1 MEEVGRP
8 TLNKASPAKDRR
20 AAFVASK
27 SLHKTEV
34 GEEEVL
40 EEVDACQ
47 VAEKNLSN
55 GWTQKPENLSSH
67 SVENWLTNCVPT
79 GDKNGNAA
87 QKGAN
92 QLKPGSNIEDDL
104 LLGAEAQNLCGS
116 KAINRVLNSGERVLD
131 LPKTNKKKVGFH
143 NMGQSFNS
151 SSSGNTISS
160 VCELL
165 DLCEENPEE
174 ILYNLGFGH
183 DEPDIASKIPPRF
196 FSAPSQA
203 TGIDFRVFL
212 QCQLLRMDRE
222 NPTLANRF
230 RQVEVFATV
239 ADAFSSLYSRV
250 SGMPVDMIMKE
261 AAGTLPSTPET
272 EEATGGVTVK
282 AATKLLNT
290 VRTRRSLSSPSDMEQ
305 KRRTLLSQART
316 PPDSASAARHKKSKT
331 PAPQSCT
338 TTAMGGDEQCENN
351 PAGRIRQ
358 LREDNLQRLSTRL
371 SERLCLDPLTE
382 EVIFPAS
389 EDDTPVFM
397 SVDTSLPQ
405 PDLRRASPLE
415 TESSS
420 RHYSSPCEVVT
431 VQSDNSAGNL
441 EQDEA
446 STAVADMV
454 PVSDRSTSAGGV
466 VCGESIAGP
475 KTPLHAVACPER
487 KEWPRK
493 PLTSTPDTEVEPSH
507 RPPLAEAMQKESF
520 DIEEIQSNEDEGAA
534 NVASSFHH
542 TLPKCKRGLYAGEM
556 LLRANSGQ
564 SDSSGFE
571 DINTECI
578 AMTSIQT
585 HSTYLGKMGSSA
597 ESFDSQTTLTLPSET
612 QPSDV
617 GIAIHYKPSVSA
629 IYSSPSS
636 DTESNPRGEGSDD
649 DNSVADKDTKPVE
662 IEKCKHDHH
671 SCDSTKTD
679 AAANQCAVRNA
690 ELNTNTSPALPQ
702 CEECIA
708 EYSPHFLQ
716 KSASITDSGGSKR
729 SASDVLQHCQVS
741 DMQYVE
747 PDHVIYNES
756 LKLVP
761 PCVGLE
767 IQGSVNSVKNVAGHN
782 SPQNAVG
789 NEMASDKGNSRASPE
804 KESFFNFPMSASEEW
819 CAERDTAIAV
829 GECNFTPQP
838 GAEGHDGDDSQR
850 HKDMATE
857 HPLLAKSHESGDAQ
871 TENFPINEN
880 IESALQRLSFRK
892 AMKQPVRTPQGS
904 NSPFGVD
911 DLMATVSLDPVECHD
926 GDSTLTLEHAQCP
939 FLSPTKV
946 VSTINIQMTPDHKMS
961 CSPVA
966 FTFKYN
972 TTEEDKPK
980 EPIGMRKPRL
990 IKQMS
995 APVLDMTH
1003 FSEDVQQTLP
1013 QAPVSLQDRVATTS
1027 CRSVIFVPQHN
1038 QPIDH
1043 TNLYRTVSLDAGLGC
1058 NTSPLQRAQSCQNCC
1073 FQCHRPIPCCHALQ
1087 TQAYCPRVR
1096 CSSVCGQP
1104 GQFEDFHS
1112 HPTTPGVT
1120 SPLYHFPMRPSLSRP
1135 EIEAELH
1142 KILFDIRTSTNKLS
1156 TFDVQNMHML
1166 VELHALK
1173 QNVRHFHVELTELE
1187 IGVLSQQASIRRP
1200 LSEQERLQGE
1210 HLRGLRWMVRKELME
1225 LEGRLEERTRE
1236 LELHQETSNFRSS
1249 FQSPEAR
1256 SPSLSR
1262 TLSGECSP
1270 SIFNEV
1276 VVDEVD
1282 AGCSESC
1289 ESSFP
1294 SAEAECDEGAS
1305 SGPEPDMKK
1314 EFASAK
1320 EIAKVLHEIK
1330 ESVVG
1335 EIRRELVEKLLPIF
1349 KFSTKPVHPKNTDG
1363 EE

>member
-8 TLNKASPAKDRR
+8 TPKASPAKDRR
-20 AAFVASK
+20 AAYVASK

-34 GEEEVL
+34 GEEEIL
-40 EEVDACQ
+40 EEVKACQ

-55 GWTQKPENLSSH
+55 GWTQKPENLTSH

-79 GDKNGNAA
+79 GDKNGNTA

-116 KAINRVLNSGERVLD
+116 KAINRVLNSEERVLD
-131 LPKTNKKKVGFH
+131 LPKTNKKKVGFQ

-151 SSSGNTISS
+151 SSSGNTVSS

-196 FSAPSQA
+196 FAAPSQA

-250 SGMPVDMIMKE
+250 SGMPVDMIMRG
-261 AAGTLPSTPET
+261 AAGTLPSAPET

-290 VRTRRSLSSPSDMEQ
+290 VRTRRSLSSPSDIEQ

-316 PPDSASAARHKKSKT
+316 PPDSASAARHKKPET
-331 PAPQSCT
+331 PAPQSCAA
-338 TTAMGGDEQCENN
+338 TAMGGDEQCENN

-382 EVIFPAS
+382 EVVPPAS

-397 SVDTSLPQ
+397 SVDTSPLQ
-405 PDLRRASPLE
+405 PDVRRASPSE
-415 TESSS
+415 TESSR
-420 RHYSSPCEVVT
+420 RHHSSPCEVVT
-431 VQSDNSAGNL
+431 VQSNNSAGNL
-441 EQDEA
+441 EQDEV
-446 STAVADMV
+446 STAVADIV
-454 PVSDRSTSAGGV
+454 LLSDRSTSAGEV
-466 VCGESIAGP
+466 VCGDSIASP
-475 KTPLHAVACPER
+475 KKQLRAVPCPEQ

-520 DIEEIQSNEDEGAA
+520 DIEEIQSNEDEGAV

-571 DINTECI
+571 DVNTECI
-578 AMTSIQT
+578 AMSSI
-585 HSTYLGKMGSSA
+585 
-597 ESFDSQTTLTLPSET
+597 
-612 QPSDV
+612 
-617 GIAIHYKPSVSA
+617 
-629 IYSSPSS
+629 
-636 DTESNPRGEGSDD
+636 
-649 DNSVADKDTKPVE
+649 
-662 IEKCKHDHH
+662 
-671 SCDSTKTD
+671 
-679 AAANQCAVRNA
+679 
-690 ELNTNTSPALPQ
+690 
-702 CEECIA
+702 
-708 EYSPHFLQ
+708 
-716 KSASITDSGGSKR
+716 
-729 SASDVLQHCQVS
+729 
-741 DMQYVE
+741 
-747 PDHVIYNES
+747 
-756 LKLVP
+756 
-761 PCVGLE
+761 
-767 IQGSVNSVKNVAGHN
+767 
-782 SPQNAVG
+782 
-789 NEMASDKGNSRASPE
+789 
-804 KESFFNFPMSASEEW
+804 
-819 CAERDTAIAV
+819 
-829 GECNFTPQP
+829 
-838 GAEGHDGDDSQR
+838 
-850 HKDMATE
+850 
-857 HPLLAKSHESGDAQ
+857 
-871 TENFPINEN
+871 
-880 IESALQRLSFRK
+880 
-892 AMKQPVRTPQGS
+892 
-904 NSPFGVD
+904 
-911 DLMATVSLDPVECHD
+911 
-926 GDSTLTLEHAQCP
+926 
-939 FLSPTKV
+939 
-946 VSTINIQMTPDHKMS
+946 
-961 CSPVA
+961 
-966 FTFKYN
+966 
-972 TTEEDKPK
+972 
-980 EPIGMRKPRL
+980 
-990 IKQMS
+990 
-995 APVLDMTH
+995 
-1003 FSEDVQQTLP
+1003 
-1013 QAPVSLQDRVATTS
+1013 
-1027 CRSVIFVPQHN
+1027 
-1038 QPIDH
+1038 
-1043 TNLYRTVSLDAGLGC
+1043 
-1058 NTSPLQRAQSCQNCC
+1058 
-1073 FQCHRPIPCCHALQ
+1073 
-1087 TQAYCPRVR
+1087 
-1096 CSSVCGQP
+1096 
-1104 GQFEDFHS
+1104 
-1112 HPTTPGVT
+1112 
-1120 SPLYHFPMRPSLSRP
+1120 
-1135 EIEAELH
+1135 
-1142 KILFDIRTSTNKLS
+1142 
-1156 TFDVQNMHML
+1156 QNMHML
-1166 VELHALK
+1166 VELHVLK

-1210 HLRGLRWMVRKELME
+1210 HLRGLRWTVRKELME

-1276 VVDEVD
+1276 VDEVD

-1320 EIAKVLHEIK
+1320 EIARVLHEIK

-1349 KFSTKPVHPKNTDG
+1349 NFSSKPVHPKNTDG